1 MNRRILRMKRKRSKL
16 IVTILGALMMTL
28 VGCGSSSSS
37 TTNQSTQEVVT
48 TESTKDAVAS
58 ASLSLPTNITFN
70 EEGNAV
76 VEHKYGTTVV
86 PKNPQ
91 RVISIKMEDLLLALD
106 IDLVAGRNFD
116 GFYLEDEMKERGIAT
131 ISVDEEA
138 NTVNYEEILS
148 YQPDFIVIRDS
159 FDQTVYDELSKI
171 APTVAFNLQDSVN
184 STLAIGA
191 IFGIEDKAKERIEQH
206 NELLEKANQTLQ
218 ETIGDETVAML
229 RVMKNEIRLYPYSAN
244 EMSSFLY
251 ADSGL
256 GLNPDPMAVE
266 YDTAENLAISMEM
279 LPDLK
284 ADNIILIAGY
294 GSSDKETVEA
304 AKARYE
310 EIKAD
315 PLWKKVPAVQS
326 GKVYEVDSR
335 VWLNHGLICTEKKA
349 EEVVNLLANQKK

>member
-1 MNRRILRMKRKRSKL
+1 MKRKRSKL